1 MCVSNPLDHRDAAA
15 PAALLERQSRDYAR
29 VAEAI
34 GFIRERVTVQPGL
47 DEIAAA
53 VGMSPGHL
61 QRLFSAWAGVSPK
74 RFLQS
79 LTRARVRQALG
90 RTDSLLE
97 ISDDLGLS
105 SVSRLHDL
113 MVSCEALTPGEIRSG
128 GAGLALRCGVAAS
141 PFGPALIVWSP
152 RGICELAFNDELA
165 VIAPGEDEAGGGCR
179 DTDRHAVKGRH
190 SHSHSH
196 AGTVQD
202 VGDLVVTDVA
212 RRWPAATVAR
222 DDAGAWSWLAKIFPS
237 APVPGRLHL
246 LLRGTNFQIQVW
258 EALLRI
264 APGETV
270 SYGALASRIG
280 SPRAARAVGSAVA
293 ANTVA
298 YLIPCH
304 RVIRESGET
313 GQYRWGS
320 VRKQAML
327 GWEAVRTAP

>member
-1 MCVSNPLDHRDAAA
+1 MTISLLDD
-15 PAALLERQSRDYAR
+15 QSRDYAL
-29 VAEAI
+29 VAAAI
-34 GFIRERVTVQPGL
+34 GFIRARVMAQPDL
-47 DEIAAA
+47 DEIASA
-53 VGMSPGHL
+53 VGVSPGHL
-61 QRLFSAWAGVSPK
+61 QRVFSAWAGVSPK

-90 RTDSLLE
+90 RADSLLE

-128 GAGLALRCGVAAS
+128 GAGLSLRCGVAAS
-141 PFGPALIVWSP
+141 PFGPATIVWST
-152 RGICELAFNDELA
+152 RGVCELSFHDAHALID
-165 VIAPGEDEAGGGCR
+165 PGEGEPRRSCGEM
-179 DTDRHAVKGRH
+179 DTCMDTHGIQGA
-190 SHSHSH
+190 
-196 AGTVQD
+196 AQETVPD
-202 VGDLVVTDVA
+202 FGDPLVADVA
-212 RRWPAATVAR
+212 RRWPAATVSR
-222 DDAGAWSWLAKIFPS
+222 DDAGARSWLATIFPS
-237 APVPGRLHL
+237 TPVRGRLHL

-313 GQYRWGS
+313 GQYRWGC

-327 GWEAVRTAP
+327 GWEAVRREPEEGCSA